1 MKHSGKFYI
10 AGGSLLSPFV
20 NTRFDVA
27 NIFPFNKLR
36 EKVLQTT
43 MKNIHYEDK
52 NNRYITMA
60 CVEKV
65 TRLSVL

>member
-20 NTRFDVA
+20 NTGFDVA
-27 NIFPFNKLR
+27 NILPFNKLR
-36 EKVLQTT
+36 EKVLETT

-52 NNRYITMA
+52 NSWYFTMA